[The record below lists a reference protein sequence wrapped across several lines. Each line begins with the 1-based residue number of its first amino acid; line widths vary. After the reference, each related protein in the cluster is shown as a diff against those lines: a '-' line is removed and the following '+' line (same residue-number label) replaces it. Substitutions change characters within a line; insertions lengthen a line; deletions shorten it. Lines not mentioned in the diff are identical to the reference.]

1 MDIDI
6 QTTPFTVAGVGD
18 MSGDVFGNGM
28 LLSEKIRLIAAFD
41 HRDIFID
48 PNPDIDL
55 SYAERK
61 RMFGL
66 PRSSWQDYDRKA
78 LSPGGMIVSRAEKQ
92 VTLTPEAMAAIG
104 IDKQKATPFE
114 IMNAIL
120 KSPVDLL
127 WFGGI
132 GTYVRGSDETD
143 AEVGDRAN
151 DAIRVTAEEVRARVI
166 GEGAN
171 LGVTQ
176 KGRIGYSL
184 AGRRCNSDA
193 IDNSAGVNSSDV
205 EVNIKIALAS
215 AMRDGRLTRP
225 KRNTLLAAM
234 TEEVGSLVLRN
245 NYQQSLAISL
255 TEMQGLANR
264 TPLAR
269 LMARLE
275 GDGHLNR
282 KVETLP
288 TNQSMGERYQAG
300 KPLTRPEIGVLLS
313 YAKLVLFDGLVRSE
327 LPDDPYFTA
336 MLERYFPAKMRKTY
350 AGDIHDHRLR
360 REIIATMLANE
371 TINRG
376 GPAFVSTLTEAT
388 GFLSADIV
396 KAAVLTLDGFDLPR
410 IYREID
416 ALDNEI
422 GGQLQNALYQEVGH
436 VFALVTERALRTH
449 AAEGPVSEAVARL
462 RDGLQKLRGTMR
474 AAISSESAE
483 EARQKATSFVER
495 GVPAKLAEEIAE
507 LSLMTLVPEIMQIA
521 AETHEPLNRTAQ
533 DYFAVTE
540 ILRIDRLLTA
550 AERVPATEQFE
561 AMALARAVADIG
573 AARRDITTAALVE
586 QKGERNPVLAW
597 REQDRDRVE
606 RVTDQLRLLAEKGET
621 TLAKITV
628 AAGLLSD
635 LARGRTK

>member
-1 MDIDI
+1 
-6 QTTPFTVAGVGD
+6 
-18 MSGDVFGNGM
+18 
-28 LLSEKIRLIAAFD
+28 
-41 HRDIFID
+41 
-48 PNPDIDL
+48 
-55 SYAERK
+55 
-61 RMFGL
+61 MFAL
-66 PRSSWQDYDRKA
+66 PRSSWQDYDRKT
-78 LSPGGMIVSRAEKQ
+78 LSPGAMIISRAEKL

-120 KSPVDLL
+120 KSQVDLL

-132 GTYVRGSDETD
+132 GTYVRGSSETD
-143 AEVGDRAN
+143 ADVGDRAN
-151 DAIRVTAEEVRARVI
+151 DPIRVTAEEVRARVI

-176 KGRIGYSL
+176 RGRIGFSL
-184 AGRRCNSDA
+184 AGGRCNSDA

-234 TEEVGSLVLRN
+234 TDEVGHLVLRN

-255 TEMQGLANR
+255 TEMLSLANR

-275 GDGHLNR
+275 TDGHLNR

-288 TNQSMGERYQAG
+288 TEIAMAERYQAG

-313 YAKLVLFDGLVRSE
+313 YAKLVLFEELIQSE

-336 MLERYFPAKMRKTY
+336 TLERYFPAKMRKSY
-350 AGDIHDHRLR
+350 GGDIHGHRLR
-360 REIIATMLANE
+360 REIIATVLANE

-376 GPAFVSTLTEAT
+376 GPAFVSTLTDAT
-388 GFLSADIV
+388 GFLSADVV
-396 KAAVLTLDGFDLPR
+396 KAAVLALDGFDLPR
-410 IYREID
+410 IYGEID
-416 ALDNEI
+416 ALDNRI
-422 GGQLQNALYQEVGH
+422 SGAVQNRLYQEVGRI
-436 VFALVTERALRTH
+436 FALVAERALRTG
-449 AAEGPVSEAVARL
+449 ASEGPVAEAVARL
-462 RDGLQKLRGTMR
+462 REGLQKLRGTMR

-483 EARQKATSFVER
+483 EARLKAAGFIES

-507 LSLMTLVPEIMQIA
+507 LSMMTLVPEIMQIA
-521 AETHEPLNRTAQ
+521 TVTGEPLNRTAQ
-533 DYFAVTE
+533 GYFAVTE
-540 ILRIDRLLTA
+540 TLRVNRLLTA
-550 AERVPATEQFE
+550 ADRVPATEQFE
-561 AMALARAVADIG
+561 AMALTRAVADI
-573 AARRDITTAALVE
+573 ATARRDITVAALVE
-586 QKGERNPVLAW
+586 QKRERNPILAW
-597 REQDRDRVE
+597 QEQDRE
-606 RVTDQLRLLAEKGET
+606 RVSRAGDQLKLLTEKGET

-635 LARGRTK
+635 LARGRAK